1 MKIIFL
7 CDFFLDDILGGGEI
21 CNECV
26 IENFK
31 KKDKEVVKLKTKNTD
46 IKTIANYKD
55 TFFIIGNFTFLSK
68 ETIDYITNNINYCI
82 YEHDYKFAINR
93 NPAKYVN
100 FLLPK
105 NEIIYYDFYK
115 NAKKII
121 CQTDFQKE
129 IFEKNLNFSNIIS
142 LGTNFWLD
150 SHYDIFEKLSN
161 ISKNNKTAIID
172 YAIEHKNTA
181 GSIAFCKKNNLFFE
195 LIKDYNYEN
204 FLKKL
209 GTYSNFVFLPQTPE
223 TFSRTVLEARM
234 MNVNVYS
241 NSLIGCTKEPWYKEY
256 KGKDLISFT
265 KEKNKQAYKFFE
277 DLL

>member
-1 MKIIFL
+1 MKIVFL
-7 CDFFLDDILGGGEI
+7 CDFFLEDILGGGEI

-26 IENFK
+26 IDNFK
-31 KKDKEVVKLKTKNTD
+31 KKDKEVIKLKTKDTD
-46 IKTIANYKD
+46 LKTIANYKD
-55 TFFIIGNFTFLSK
+55 NFFIIGNFTFLNK
-68 ETIDYITNNINYCI
+68 EIIDYITNNINYCI
-82 YEHDYKFAINR
+82 YEHDYKFASNR

-121 CQTDFQKE
+121 CQTDFQKD
-129 IFEKNLNFSNIIS
+129 IFEKNLNFSNIVS

-150 SHYDIFEKLSN
+150 NHYQIFEELSS

-172 YAIEHKNTA
+172 YAIQHKNTA
-181 GSIAFCKKNNLFFE
+181 GSIAFCKKNNLNFE

-234 MNVNVYS
+234 MNVDVYS